1 MNSSNQ
7 QLDNVFHALA
17 DSTRRNILANV
28 LGKEETVTEIAA
40 RYDISMPAV
49 TKHLK
54 VLEKAGLITR
64 IKQGRERRCIAEPK
78 NLQTAAQWLS
88 HYQQFWFGQ
97 LDNLKDYLENSD

>member
-7 QLDNVFHALA
+7 QLDQVFHALS
-17 DSTRRNILANV
+17 DGTRRSILANV
-28 LGKEETVTEIAA
+28 LGKEETVSEIAS
-40 RYDISMPAV
+40 RYDMSMPAI

-78 NLQTAAQWLS
+78 NLQEASQWLN
-88 HYQQFWFGQ
+88 HYQQFWSSQ
-97 LDNLKDYLENSD
+97 LDSLKDYLENSD